1 MIEGDLSMYKLVC
14 GDKSN
19 TKVFTQSTREEFQ
32 HIRKNATLESIA
44 EIVFKNDITE
54 KEFVYSVVGL
64 SFGDELAEAVP
75 NNVADILFF
84 SLCVNYFMRNNQKER
99 LIRNMNKAQQLYKD
113 YNNNYIDYINP
124 DKDNYN
130 YTTIKWDNYLAMGSY
145 LEFKIPIVSFK
156 DVADND
162 KIMVSIKAPVKM
174 KVYDKEFVVPRD
186 DFMTLMEK
194 DNSGR
199 VIIDSSEDL
208 GDYFNYEDVNTI
220 GQILIDLEFK
230 KYIDLT
236 NDFLDFD
243 NRIYFYQNN
252 KLLFKFIDTENKT
265 YNSQY
270 WKKVNNYYVL
280 CPNLSYIIWGD
291 NLENGKCKVL
301 VYDI

>member
-130 YTTIKWDNYLAMGSY
+130 YATIKWDNYLAMGSY

-162 KIMVSIKAPVKM
+162 KTMVSIKAPVKM